1 MDEPASSVARQLLDW
16 IRSTSGQDVVAGAVG
31 SLVRTITLREGFLQS
46 LRTVAI
52 GAPCAFYG
60 TPIAV
65 VLFRPFMGSASE
77 NAIHGF
83 AGFVS
88 GIGGAIIV
96 GWILDTWAAFAGR
109 HDNAAGN

>member
-1 MDEPASSVARQLLDW
+1 MDEPTSSVAREVWNW
-16 IRSTSGQDVVAGAVG
+16 IKSTGGQDAIAGAIG
-31 SLVRTITLREGFLQS
+31 SLVRTITLREGLWQS
-46 LRTVAI
+46 LRTLAI

-60 TPIAV
+60 TPIAA

-77 NAIHGF
+77 DAIHGF

-96 GWILDTWAAFAGR
+96 GWILDTWSHFAGGR
-109 HDNAAGN
+109 SNATGN

>member
-1 MDEPASSVARQLLDW
+1 MDEPASSAVRQLWDW
-16 IRSTSGQDVVAGAVG
+16 IRSTGGQDAVAGAIG
-31 SLVRTITLREGFLQS
+31 SLVRTITLQEGFMQS
-46 LRTVAI
+46 LRTVVI

-77 NAIHGF
+77 DAIHGF

-96 GWILDTWAAFAGR
+96 GWILDTWANFAGR